1 MQEELQESSLANQHH
16 RRTIEQQNRKK
27 VEVPV
32 FEDDR
37 VV

>member
-1 MQEELQESSLANQHH
+1 MEEEFQESSLAKQHH
-16 RRTIEQQNRKK
+16 RKTIEQQNRTQI
-27 VEVPV
+27 EVPV